1 MDGEKVNMANR
12 FAEVRGNPAGI
23 KKAKQDFPKA
33 RIMAVNI
40 DKGWMIV
47 RFDKHSLILKLCKD
61 FNLKF
66 RFVEWKGGA

>member
-1 MDGEKVNMANR
+1 MANR
-12 FAEVRGNPAGI
+12 FAEVRGKPAGI

-33 RIMAVNI
+33 RIVAVNI
-40 DKGWMIV
+40 DKGWMVV
-47 RFDKHSLILKLCKD
+47 RFDKHALILKLCKD